1 MGQMAEESDDITR
14 LLAELGDGRREAL
27 DEVLPH
33 VYGELRRIAARH
45 LRAER
50 SGHTLQPT
58 ALVNEA
64 YMRLVDQTR
73 VDWQGRTHFYAV
85 AAGAMRRIL
94 IDHARGRRRFKR
106 GGDAQ
111 RVTFSEDLPVPAVF
125 DADVIDVH
133 EALERLAAVDERQ
146 ARIVELRF
154 FAGLGV
160 DEVAEVLGVSKRTVE
175 ADWTHAKA
183 WMRRALAQR

>member
-1 MGQMAEESDDITR
+1 MADHPDDITR
-14 LLAELGDGRREAL
+14 LLAEAGNGNREAL
-27 DEVLPH
+27 DDVLPR
-33 VYGELRRIAARH
+33 VYEELRRIAARH

-94 IDHARGRRRFKR
+94 IDHARGRRRLKR
-106 GGDAQ
+106 GGAAQ
-111 RVTFSEDLPVPAVF
+111 RVTFSEDLPVPAAF
-125 DADVIDVH
+125 DADVLDVH
-133 EALERLAAVDERQ
+133 EALERLAAIDERQ
-146 ARIVELRF
+146 ARIVELRYF
-154 FAGLGV
+154 GGLGV

-175 ADWTHAKA
+175 AEWTHAKA
-183 WMRRALAQR
+183 WLRRALAG